1 MYVHIYIYIHIHS
14 YIDIDIDIDI
24 ATDILIHMSAEVN
37 RSQLIGSITTNPKGY
52 NGARIHVLYM
62 YSNFI
67 SLRAGRSPKV
77 SFAGY

>member
-24 ATDILIHMSAEVN
+24 ATDIHMSAEVN